1 MRHLGLS
8 EVTVAQIER
17 ARRVVPIVS
26 VQNRY
31 NLTDREWEAEVDY
44 SEREGLAFLPWFPL
58 AAGALDESGPLAR
71 VARRHGA
78 TPYQIAL
85 AWLLARSPA
94 MLVIPGTSIG
104 TASGGERRA
113 RRRSSSRR
121 RTWRSSRPPPGRPAG
136 TLPYCTFPR
145 SRHWVPSCSAAPS
158 SSPRSCCSPPLRGG
172 GRPAAPPAPCCSA
185 PVRGFSPSSARSS
198 CVSSSV
204 VVIDA
209 GQVGV
214 RHAFG
219 EVDPQPLL
227 PGVRFVT
234 PWSSVERFSS
244 REEQFPERS
253 AQAEQI
259 SALSS
264 EQMGMQ
270 VDVAVRWQIDPMQAP
285 SIFRELGGQEQ
296 IQNVVLNAIRN
307 GVRDGIVQYS
317 INDIAQRNR
326 IAGTMQA
333 EVDSALVTQ
342 PRAGGEPFRIA
353 TVTAFF
359 LRDLQPPPQV
369 VQAINNKIAQEQQ
382 IATERHRVEVAQ
394 APGRAA
400 AAPEPDADGGGA
412 DQAVPRGAAGASHL
426 EQRGADR
433 ADGGRDAGAGH
444 RGAAEES
451 DAAVVLSVIPE
462 RSEGAM
468 QHGPFT
474 SLRDD
479 RRPTTSPACSGRTA

>member
-1 MRHLGLS
+1 MLLRTG
-8 EVTVAQIER
+8 
-17 ARRVVPIVS
+17 
-26 VQNRY
+26 
-31 NLTDREWEAEVDY
+31 
-44 SEREGLAFLPWFPL
+44 
-58 AAGALDESGPLAR
+58 
-71 VARRHGA
+71 
-78 TPYQIAL
+78 
-85 AWLLARSPA
+85 AWLLTA
-94 MLVIPGTSIG
+94 IG
-104 TASGGERRA
+104 A
-113 RRRSSSRR
+113 
-121 RTWRSSRPPPGRPAG
+121 
-136 TLPYCTFPR
+136 FI
-145 SRHWVPSCSAAPS
+145 V
-158 SSPRSCCSPPLRGG
+158 
-172 GRPAAPPAPCCSA
+172 
-185 PVRGFSPSSARSS
+185 
-198 CVSSSV
+198 VSSSII
-204 VVIDA
+204 VINA

-227 PGVRFVT
+227 PGVRFIT

-253 AQAEQI
+253 AQAGQI

-382 IATERHRVEVAQ
+382 IATERHRVEVARLQ
-394 APGRAA
+394 AEQQRLLNQTLTAEALTKQYLEVLHDMRGSDNVIVMVPTEGGVPMLDVAALRRNLRAA
-400 AAPEPDADGGGA
+400 TP
-412 DQAVPRGAAGASHL
+412 
-426 EQRGADR
+426 
-433 ADGGRDAGAGH
+433 
-444 RGAAEES
+444 
-451 DAAVVLSVIPE
+451 
-462 RSEGAM
+462 
-468 QHGPFT
+468 
-474 SLRDD
+474 
-479 RRPTTSPACSGRTA
+479 